1 MFPGACRRK
10 KTWPINVDE
19 DGPFSRE
26 GPYHPG
32 NAIAARG
39 EDDDVLAFFARY
51 PPRQRARALLMALRQ
66 GGVGRETAVGG
77 AFNEAELLEALDD
90 LLF

>member
-1 MFPGACRRK
+1 MAHKRRRGRPPLTVK
-10 KTWPINVDE
+10 VHTIQITL
-19 DGPFSRE
+19 SLRE
-26 GPYHPG
+26 
-32 NAIAARG
+32 G
-39 EDDDVLAFFARY
+39 EDDDVLAFFACY
-51 PPRQRARALLMALRQ
+51 PPRQRARALLTALRQ

>member
-1 MFPGACRRK
+1 MTHKRRRGRPPLAVK
-10 KTWPINVDE
+10 VHTIQVTL
-19 DGPFSRE
+19 SLRE
-26 GPYHPG
+26 
-32 NAIAARG
+32 G
-39 EDDDVLAFFARY
+39 EDDDVLAFFACY